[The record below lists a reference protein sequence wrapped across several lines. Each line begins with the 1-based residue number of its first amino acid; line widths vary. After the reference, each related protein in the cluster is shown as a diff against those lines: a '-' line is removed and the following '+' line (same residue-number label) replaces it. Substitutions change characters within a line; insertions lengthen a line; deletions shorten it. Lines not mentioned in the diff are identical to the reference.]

1 MRSFWT
7 TVLMGLR
14 MYLRDRGA
22 IFWGIAFPLILM
34 TLIGLAFGR
43 DASPTFS
50 VAVVD
55 QGTGMLG
62 RELLQ
67 GLTQVS
73 VFRVEEAQDAA
84 AALERVRQGRLTLV
98 VVVPPASSGEPLRA
112 FFDQTRITEA
122 QTALMILERFV
133 AEANLRLS
141 GAAPV
146 LRLQPTGISGRPQL
160 RFFDFLLPG
169 ILAMT
174 VMQTGLSGVT
184 WVVATYRQRL
194 ILKRILATPAPP
206 AAFLGGL
213 VGRYTLTSLFQMAVI
228 MAVAVGAFHAKIL
241 GSMVALAGLIV
252 VGTLSFVGMGLAI
265 STLSNTPESANLLG
279 SVISFPMMFLAGT
292 FWPKDLM
299 PQAMQ
304 PVIALL
310 PLTPLVDVM
319 RAVAARG
326 EALTPHLA
334 GLAYVAAWGAIS
346 FLVAAKRFKWE

>member
-1 MRSFWT
+1 MKGFWA
-7 TVLMGLR
+7 TVQMGLR

-22 IFWGIAFPLILM
+22 VFWGLVFPLVLM

-43 DASPTFS
+43 TDSPTFA

-55 QGTGMLG
+55 HSGLLERGML
-62 RELLQ
+62 E
-67 GLTQVS
+67 GLRQVP
-73 VFRVEEAQDAA
+73 VFRVEEAADPDAA
-84 AALERVRQGRLTLV
+84 LARLRAGRLTLV
-98 VVVPPASSGEPLRA
+98 IVVPASSSGEPIRA
-112 FFDQTRITEA
+112 YFDQTRVTES

-133 AEANLRLS
+133 AEANLRLA
-141 GAAPV
+141 GAPQT
-146 LRLQPTGISGRPQL
+146 LRLRATGVAGQIQL

-194 ILKRILATPAPP
+194 ILKRILATPAHP

-228 MAVAVGAFHAKIL
+228 MVVAVLAFHARIVGSPLTL
-241 GSMVALAGLIV
+241 GALIV
-252 VGTLSFVGMGLAI
+252 VGTLVFVGMGFAI
-265 STLSNTPESANLLG
+265 STIAKSPEAANLLG
-279 SVISFPMMFLAGT
+279 SAISFPMMFLAGT
-292 FWPKDLM
+292 FWPKDFM
-299 PQAMQ
+299 PKAMQ
-304 PVIALL
+304 PLIGLL

-319 RAVAARG
+319 RGVSARG
-326 EALTPHLA
+326 DPVTAHLPALGYL
-334 GLAYVAAWGAIS
+334 AAWGAIS